1 MRKMNKVEAFLFRDQ
16 YLLNRM
22 GYNMS
27 FAEIG
32 FVLLLATLLG
42 VGLGAFVGKLLGG

>member
-1 MRKMNKVEAFLFRDQ
+1 MRKMTRVEAFFFKDQ

-32 FVLLLATLLG
+32 FVVVLATMFGLG
-42 VGLGAFVGKLLGG
+42 VGACIGALV

>member
-1 MRKMNKVEAFLFRDQ
+1 MRKMTKPEAFLFKDQ
-16 YLLNRM
+16 YLLNRV

-32 FVLLLATLLG
+32 FTLGLA
-42 VGLGAFVGKLLGG
+42 VGLGVFIGWCCI

>member
-1 MRKMNKVEAFLFRDQ
+1 MRKMTRVEAFFFKDQ
-16 YLLNRM
+16 YLLGRV

-32 FVLLLATLLG
+32 FSLVLATMFG
-42 VGLGAFVGKLLGG
+42 WCVGACIGAFV